1 MEYHK
6 KISNVNPPAGGQIS
20 NRSGIVFGFL
30 LVCLIYYIIKSA
42 VSSIFLKG
50 NDKINVV
57 FYGKNTRLYSI
68 DVNDTDYIL
77 TFPPTSKVLIPGGY
91 GKYRLGAM
99 GKLSSLDRDPDLI
112 KRAMSSATSSFVDLY
127 FYFNSEIIFYEDSG
141 NHELF
146 PTLKEFFLS
155 KSNANLIDRFFV
167 FVNLS
172 NRNKNFYKII
182 NISDNFSEE
191 NFSKNYQG
199 SFYSK
204 ILREEGE
211 NLQVRYQKSYQ
222 TAKIVSRII
231 EGEGIR
237 VVDLSES
244 KNALKNCR
252 LVVKNEKKLTKTVKT
267 LANFFHC
274 QIISGETEI
283 SDIILELGD
292 LEEKWAIE

>member
-6 KISNVNPPAGGQIS
+6 KISNIKTQIS
-20 NRSGIVFGFL
+20 NRNGIVFGFF
-30 LVCLIYYIIKSA
+30 LVCLIYYIFKSA
-42 VSSIFLKG
+42 VSSVFLKG
-50 NDKINVV
+50 NDKTNVV

-68 DVNDTDYIL
+68 GISDTYYIL
-77 TFPPTSKVLIPGGY
+77 TFSPTSKVLIPGGY
-91 GKYRLGAM
+91 GKYRLGAI
-99 GKLSSLDRDPDLI
+99 GKIASLDRDPDLI

-127 FYFNSEIIFYEDSG
+127 FYTNSGTIFYEDPAKY
-141 NHELF
+141 ELF

-155 KSNANLIDRFFV
+155 KSDASLIDRFFV
-167 FVNLS
+167 CVNLS

-182 NISDNFSEE
+182 NLSDDFSEE
-191 NFSKNYQG
+191 TFNKNYQG

-211 NLQVRYQKSYQ
+211 NLQIRYRKSYQ
-222 TAKIVSRII
+222 TAKIVSRIV

-244 KNALKNCR
+244 KYASKNCR
-252 LVVKNEKKLTKTVKT
+252 LIIKNEKKQTKTVKS

-274 QIISGETEI
+274 QVISGETEI